1 MSSGSLITIIQYTN
15 ILHLTKEAIV
25 TAQIRKH
32 PDQQGDEGF
41 TLIELLIVVVILG
54 ILAGIVVFAVGGIT
68 DRGKDSACK
77 TEKKTIQ
84 TAEEAY
90 YAKNGN
96 YVASAALSPGFLA
109 DPPTLYSAAV
119 SGTTYAITVT
129 AAGTTAGCT

>member
-1 MSSGSLITIIQYTN
+1 M
-15 ILHLTKEAIV
+15 
-25 TAQIRKH
+25 TAQIRKRL
-32 PDQQGDEGF
+32 DQQGDEGF

-90 YAKNGN
+90 YAKNGS
-96 YVASAALSPGFLA
+96 YVASSSLSPAFLA
-109 DPPTLYSAAV
+109 DPPTLYLASP
-119 SGTTYAITVT
+119 SGSTYTFTVL